1 MINPW
6 EDLFNTW
13 IKALGNN
20 GEEMKK
26 YEVTLV
32 THATTT
38 IFVDATNEDDA
49 IDMAYD
55 YLDPKDIELG
65 EWEVEN
71 VDIGYDD

>member
-6 EDLFNTW
+6 QPLFDAWLNQ
-13 IKALGNN
+13 LS
-20 GEEMKK
+20 GEKKEMKK

-32 THATTT
+32 TYAKTVV
-38 IFVDATNEDDA
+38 FVDASDRDEA

-55 YLDPKDIELG
+55 YLDETDIELG

-71 VDIGYDD
+71 VELGTE